1 MVRLSATI
9 FLSAFLL
16 FQVQPLIAKYIL
28 PWFGGGPAVWTA
40 CMLFFQVV
48 LLGGYAY
55 AHLISTRLS
64 RRVGGSVHIAALLVS
79 LAFLP
84 ISPDAEIWKRADVGE
99 PTGFIL
105 WLLLANVGVPYFL
118 LSSTTPLVQR
128 WFSQAY
134 PEHSPYRLYALSNT
148 GSLLALL
155 TYPFV
160 VEPSFTLGSQVG
172 GWSVAYGGFTAL
184 CAWSAWRG
192 IPASGGGAGTPS
204 DPAATVEDED
214 ERATPGAIDILMWLS
229 LAAAGSIILLAT
241 TNQMSQEVAVVP
253 FLWVVPLALYL
264 LTFII
269 TFEHERWYNR
279 FHFGLLMGVSSIA
292 ATAVLFGGVFVPLW
306 VQIVVYSATLFACC
320 MTCHG
325 ELYRS
330 RPDPAHLTL
339 FYLMVAAGGA
349 LGGLFV
355 AAVAP
360 VIFNSFW
367 EYHVGL
373 IACIFLTQLAWLRSG
388 VSVRAFGSR
397 SALYLRLGLMAGA
410 LALVL
415 YAHVQLSGQ
424 GVVEASR
431 NFYGVLK
438 VSRDHDEVGEKLALT
453 HGRIVHGEQYRD
465 SDKKGWPTSYYGPQS
480 GVGLAMQHHPRRHA
494 SEGESTLKVGVVGL
508 GVGTVSAYGWP
519 GDTIRFYEIN
529 PAVVRFADSI
539 FSYNADSEAQV
550 DVVLGD
556 ARVQLE
562 LELARNGP
570 HGFDVLAIDAFSSD
584 AIPIHLITREAAEL
598 YWKHLADDG
607 ILAFHI
613 SNRSL
618 DLAPV
623 TRALADVCGCE
634 AVGTHSPE
642 VLDKGV
648 KLSNW
653 VILTSNRAFLD
664 SPAVREAA
672 VGWSRDDQ
680 PPLLWTDD
688 FASLWQVLKW

>member
-1 MVRLSATI
+1 MLHLCVTI

-64 RRVGGSVHIAALLVS
+64 ARVGGAVHIAALLVS
-79 LAFLP
+79 FAFLP
-84 ISPDAEIWKRADVGE
+84 ITPDAETWKRADVGE

-134 PEHSPYRLYALSNT
+134 PEHPPYRLYALSNT

-160 VEPSFTLGSQVG
+160 VEPTFTLGSQVN
-172 GWSVAYGGFTAL
+172 GWSVAYGGFALL

-192 IPASGGGAGTPS
+192 MSGGKGTASSAGDVTT
-204 DPAATVEDED
+204 ATEARSEHPTSV
-214 ERATPGAIDILMWLS
+214 IDILMWLL
-229 LAAAGSIILLAT
+229 LAAAGSVMLLAT

-253 FLWVVPLALYL
+253 FLWVIPLALYL

-279 FHFGLLMGVSSIA
+279 FHCGLLMGFSAIV
-292 ATAVLFGGVFVPLW
+292 ATVVLFAGVFVPLW
-306 VQIVVYSATLFACC
+306 AQILAYAGTMFACC

-339 FYLMVAAGGA
+339 FYLVVSAGGA

-360 VIFNSFW
+360 VIFNGYW

-373 IACIFLTQLAWLRSG
+373 IGCIFLTQVAWLRDG
-388 VSVRAFGSR
+388 VRVGGLAGPK
-397 SALYLRLGLMAGA
+397 ALYLRLGLMVGA
-410 LALVL
+410 LALIL
-415 YAHVQLSGQ
+415 YGHVQLRGR
-424 GVVEASR
+424 GVIEASR
-431 NFYGVLK
+431 NFYGLLK
-438 VSRDHDEVGEKLALT
+438 VSSSEVAAGKKRDLM
-453 HGRIVHGEQYRD
+453 HGRILHGEQYQDPEKRR
-465 SDKKGWPTSYYGPQS
+465 WPTAYYGPKS
-480 GVGLAMQHHPRRHA
+480 GVALAIQQHPRRQETNGA
-494 SEGESTLKVGVVGL
+494 LRIGVVGL
-508 GVGTVSAYGWP
+508 GVGTVSVHGRA
-519 GDTIRFYEIN
+519 GDTVRFYEIN
-529 PAVVRFADSI
+529 PEVIRIADEL
-539 FSYNADSEAQV
+539 FSYNSDSEAQV

-562 LELARNGP
+562 HELAQQGP
-570 HGFDVLAIDAFSSD
+570 QGFDVLAIDAFSSD
-584 AIPIHLITREAAEL
+584 AIPIHLITREAVEV
-598 YWKHLADDG
+598 YWKHLAKDG
-607 ILAFHI
+607 ILTVHI

-618 DLAPV
+618 DLTPV
-623 TRALADVCGCE
+623 TRGLAEVCGCE
-634 AVGTHSPE
+634 AARIDSAVDESM
-642 VLDKGV
+642 GV
-648 KLSNW
+648 KRAKW
-653 VILTSNRAFLD
+653 VLLTSNQAFLD
-664 SPAVREAA
+664 SPAVREAIDPWN
-672 VGWSRDDQ
+672 GEDK
-680 PPLLWTDD
+680 PPLFWTDD

>member
-1 MVRLSATI
+1 MLHLSVTI

-64 RRVGGSVHIAALLVS
+64 ARAGGAVHIAALLVS
-79 LAFLP
+79 CVFLP
-84 ISPDAEIWKRADVGE
+84 ITPDAAIWKRADVAE

-105 WLLLANVGVPYFL
+105 LLLLANVGVPYFL

-134 PEHSPYRLYALSNT
+134 PEHTPYRLYALSNT

-155 TYPFV
+155 TYPFI
-160 VEPSFTLGSQVG
+160 VEPAFTLGSQVT
-172 GWSVAYGGFTAL
+172 GWSAAYGGFVVL

-192 IPASGGGAGTPS
+192 MSGGEAAGS
-204 DPAATVEDED
+204 SSANAAAAAGQD
-214 ERATPGAIDILMWLS
+214 ERRVSAIDILMWLG
-229 LAAAGSIILLAT
+229 LAAAGSVMLLAT

-253 FLWVVPLALYL
+253 FLWVIPLALYL

-279 FHFGLLMGVSSIA
+279 FHFGLLLGVSAFVVTPI
-292 ATAVLFGGVFVPLW
+292 LFAGVFVPLW
-306 VQIVVYSATLFACC
+306 AQILVYSVTLFACC
-320 MTCHG
+320 TACHG

-339 FYLMVAAGGA
+339 FYLVISAGGA

-360 VIFNSFW
+360 MIFTGYW

-373 IACIFLTQLAWLRSG
+373 IGCILLTLTAWFRGG
-388 VSVRAFGSR
+388 VTVGALGRQAF
-397 SALYLRLGLMAGA
+397 YVRLGLMVGA
-410 LALVL
+410 LAVVL
-415 YAHVQLSGQ
+415 FAHVQLRGR
-424 GVVEASR
+424 GVVQASR

-438 VSRDHDEVGEKLALT
+438 VGRSDSAAGEKLDLM
-453 HGRIVHGEQYRD
+453 HGRILHGEQYQD
-465 SDKKGWPTSYYGPQS
+465 PEKKTWPTAYYGPKS
-480 GVGLAMQHHPRRHA
+480 GVGLAIQHHPRHEQINA
-494 SEGESTLKVGVVGL
+494 PLKIGVVGL
-508 GVGTVSAYGWP
+508 GVGTVSAYGRP
-519 GDTIRFYEIN
+519 SDTIRFYEIN
-529 PAVVRFADSI
+529 PEVIRLAAEL
-539 FSYNADSEAQV
+539 FSYNADSEARIE
-550 DVVLGD
+550 VVLGD

-562 LELARNGP
+562 QELTQQGSQ
-570 HGFDVLAIDAFSSD
+570 GFDVLAIDAFSSD
-584 AIPIHLITREAAEL
+584 AIPIHLITREAVEV
-598 YWKHLADDG
+598 YWKHLAKDG
-607 ILAFHI
+607 ILAFHV

-618 DLAPV
+618 DLTPV
-623 TRALADVCGCE
+623 TRALGEVCGCE
-634 AVGTHSPE
+634 ALRTQSPE
-642 VLDKGV
+642 DVSKGV
-648 KLSNW
+648 KRATW
-653 VILTSNRAFLD
+653 VLLTSNRVFLD

-672 VGWSRDDQ
+672 VPWTNNDQ
-680 PPLLWTDD
+680 PPLFWTDD

>member
-1 MVRLSATI
+1 MLHLSVTI

-64 RRVGGSVHIAALLVS
+64 ARAGGAVHIAALLVS
-79 LAFLP
+79 FAFLP
-84 ISPDAEIWKRADVGE
+84 ITPEAAIWKRADVAE

-128 WFSQAY
+128 WFSQKY
-134 PEHSPYRLYALSNT
+134 PEHSPYRLYALSNS

-155 TYPFV
+155 TYPFI
-160 VEPSFTLGSQVG
+160 VEPAFSLSSQVN
-172 GWSVAYGGFTAL
+172 GWSVAYGGFVVL

-192 IPASGGGAGTPS
+192 MSAGE
-204 DPAATVEDED
+204 AAGSP
-214 ERATPGAIDILMWLS
+214 RGNATTAAMAVKSIDVLMWLG
-229 LAAAGSIILLAT
+229 LAAAGSVMLLAT

-253 FLWVVPLALYL
+253 FLWVIPLALYL

-279 FHFGLLMGVSSIA
+279 FNFGLLLGVSAIV
-292 ATAVLFGGVFVPLW
+292 ATAILFAGVFVPLW
-306 VQIVVYSATLFACC
+306 AQILVYAVTMFACC

-339 FYLMVAAGGA
+339 FYLVVSGGGA
-349 LGGLFV
+349 LGGFFV

-360 VIFNSFW
+360 TIFIGYW

-373 IACIFLTQLAWLRSG
+373 IGCILLTLVAWFRGG
-388 VSVRAFGSR
+388 VTVGVLGRK
-397 SALYLRLGLMAGA
+397 ALYVRLGLMLAA

-415 YAHVQLSGQ
+415 FAHVQLRAR

-438 VSRDHDEVGEKLALT
+438 VGRSEGAAGEKLDLM
-453 HGRIVHGEQYRD
+453 HGRILHGEQYQDPEKR
-465 SDKKGWPTSYYGPQS
+465 KWPTAYYGPKS
-480 GVGLAMQHHPRRHA
+480 GVGLAIQHHPRRQTMNSA
-494 SEGESTLKVGVVGL
+494 LKIGVVGL
-508 GVGTVSAYGWP
+508 GVGTVSAYGRAD
-519 GDTIRFYEIN
+519 DTIRFYEIN
-529 PAVVRFADSI
+529 PEVIRLAAGLFT
-539 FSYNADSEAQV
+539 YNADSEARIE
-550 DVVLGD
+550 VVLGD

-562 LELARNGP
+562 HELTQQGSHA
-570 HGFDVLAIDAFSSD
+570 FDVLAIDAFSSD
-584 AIPIHLITREAAEL
+584 AIPIHLITREAVEV
-598 YWKHLADDG
+598 YWKHLAKDG
-607 ILAFHI
+607 ILTFHI

-618 DLAPV
+618 DLTPV
-623 TRALADVCGCE
+623 TRALGEICRCE
-634 AVGTHSPE
+634 VVRTQSPE
-642 VLDKGV
+642 DARRGV
-648 KLSNW
+648 KRATW
-653 VILTSNRAFLD
+653 VLLTTNRVFLD

-672 VGWSRDDQ
+672 VPWTDEDK
-680 PPLLWTDD
+680 PPLFWTDD